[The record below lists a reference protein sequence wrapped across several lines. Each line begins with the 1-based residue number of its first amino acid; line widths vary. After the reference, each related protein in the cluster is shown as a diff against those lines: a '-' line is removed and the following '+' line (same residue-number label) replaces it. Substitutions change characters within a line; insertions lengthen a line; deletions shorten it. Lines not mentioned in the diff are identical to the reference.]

1 MEKMKDYVKD
11 LTEIRSMMERS
22 SKFMLLS
29 GWAGIIAGL
38 IAIAGTFAAFNF
50 LHFSPSAICYE
61 ANTNVLWLALA
72 VLITALSVAVY
83 CSYSKAV
90 KRGEK
95 LWNPTT
101 KRMLFSLAVPLIT
114 GALIIIVLIVNGL
127 IGLIAPF
134 TLIFYGL
141 ALFGGG
147 YHTLPEVKVLGL
159 MEILLG
165 IFALFIIKYALIF
178 WATGFGLAHIIYGIY
193 IHLKYER

>member
-1 MEKMKDYVKD
+1 MEKIKDYAKEI
-11 LTEIRSMMERS
+11 TEIRSMMERS

-38 IAIAGTFAAFNF
+38 IAIAGTFVAFKF
-50 LHFSPSAICYE
+50 LHFSSSTIFCE
-61 ANTNVLWLALA
+61 AKISVLWLALA
-72 VLITALSVAVY
+72 VLTTALTVAVY
-83 CSYSKAV
+83 CSYNKAV

-101 KRMLFSLAVPLIT
+101 RRMLLSLSVPLIT
-114 GALIIIVLIVNGL
+114 GVLIIIVLIINGL
-127 IGLIAPF
+127 NGLIAPF

-159 MEILLG
+159 VEIFLG
-165 IFALFIIKYALIF
+165 IVALFIIKYALIF

-193 IHLKYER
+193 IHLKYEK

>member
-1 MEKMKDYVKD
+1 MEKIKDYAKEI
-11 LTEIRSMMERS
+11 TEIRSMMERS

-38 IAIAGTFAAFNF
+38 IAIAGTFSAFKF
-50 LHFSPSAICYE
+50 LHFVPTTIFYE
-61 ANTNVLWLALA
+61 ASTNVLWLALA
-72 VLITALSVAVY
+72 VLTIALTVAVY

-101 KRMLFSLAVPLIT
+101 RRMLFSLSVPLIT
-114 GALIIIVLIVNGL
+114 GALIIIILIINGL
-127 IGLIAPF
+127 NGLIAPF

-159 MEILLG
+159 VEILLG
-165 IFALFIIKYALIF
+165 ILALFIIKYSLIF
-178 WATGFGLAHIIYGIY
+178 WATGFGLSHIIYGIY
-193 IHLKYER
+193 IHLKYEK

>member
-29 GWAGIIAGL
+29 GWAGIIA
-38 IAIAGTFAAFNF
+38 
-50 LHFSPSAICYE
+50 
-61 ANTNVLWLALA
+61 
-72 VLITALSVAVY
+72 
-83 CSYSKAV
+83 
-90 KRGEK
+90 
-95 LWNPTT
+95 
-101 KRMLFSLAVPLIT
+101 
-114 GALIIIVLIVNGL
+114 
-127 IGLIAPF
+127 GLIAPF